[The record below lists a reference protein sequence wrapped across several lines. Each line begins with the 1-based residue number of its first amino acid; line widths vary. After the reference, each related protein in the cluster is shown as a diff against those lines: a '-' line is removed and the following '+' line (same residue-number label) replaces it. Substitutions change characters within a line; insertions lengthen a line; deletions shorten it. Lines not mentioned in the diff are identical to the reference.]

1 MQSNTLTLCI
11 VVATLLMN
19 LTPAM
24 AQQVAASSDWSAV
37 TAISPGEKL
46 SIELKDGKKMK
57 GRLRTAADPIVTLER
72 DSKTTDIS
80 RDSISRVYRMVG
92 SAGKSVGKAAAIGAG
107 IGGGIGIGLGMA
119 SGGYED
125 LGKGEI
131 AAILGAVG
139 AGLGAGI
146 GAIVGGLGSKEKRV
160 LVYESK

>member
-1 MQSNTLTLCI
+1 MKSKTLTLCM

-24 AQQVAASSDWSAV
+24 AQQVTAASDWSAV
-37 TAISPGEKL
+37 TAIAPGEKL

-57 GRLRTAADPIVTLER
+57 GRLRTVSDSVVTLER
-72 DSKTTDIS
+72 DSKTSDVS
-80 RDSISRVYRMVG
+80 RDSISRVYRIVG

-107 IGGGIGIGLGMA
+107 IGGGIGIGLGIA

-125 LGKGEI
+125 IGRGEI
-131 AAILGAVG
+131 AAVLGAVG

-160 LVYESK
+160 LIFESR

>member
-1 MQSNTLTLCI
+1 M
-11 VVATLLMN
+11 VVVTLLMN

-24 AQQVAASSDWSAV
+24 AQQGIGSSEWSAV

-46 SIELKDGKKMK
+46 SIELKDGKKLK
-57 GRLRTAADPIVTLER
+57 GKLRTVTDSMVTLER
-72 DSKTTDIS
+72 GSKMTDAS
-80 RDSISRVYRMVG
+80 RDSISRVYRMAG

-107 IGGGIGIGLGMA
+107 IGGGIGVGLGIA

-125 LGKGEI
+125 IGRGEI
-131 AAILGAVG
+131 AAVLGGVG
-139 AGLGAGI
+139 AALGAGI